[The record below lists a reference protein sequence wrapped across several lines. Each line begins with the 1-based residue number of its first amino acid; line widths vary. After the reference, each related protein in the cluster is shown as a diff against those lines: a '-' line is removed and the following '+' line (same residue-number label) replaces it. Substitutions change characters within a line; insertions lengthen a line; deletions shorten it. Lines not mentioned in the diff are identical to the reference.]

1 MDSSLRADLRE
12 RAHAQGAC
20 VVAGL
25 VDFAIVG
32 GPIDYVYLHI
42 V

>member
-1 MDSSLRADLRE
+1 MDFSLRVDLRE

-20 VVAGL
+20 VAAGF

-32 GPIDYVYLHI
+32 GPIDEVYLHI